1 MLCVGRIDFRR
12 QYWVYSL
19 LMETQM
25 ITPESV
31 FAVTNAVAFVGWA
44 MLIIL
49 PAWQLTERVVLSG
62 LLPLLL
68 AIAYSVTLGA
78 VYFQG
83 APAGAGFDSLEAV
96 SKLFSNKW
104 GLLAGWVHYL
114 CFDLLVGT
122 IVHKELGNR
131 RLLRIPCLCLTFLFG
146 PIGWSLSRLVLL
158 RKSAS

>member
-1 MLCVGRIDFRR
+1 L
-12 QYWVYSL
+12 VYSVV
-19 LMETQM
+19 METQM

-68 AIAYSVTLGA
+68 AIAYWVTLGV

-83 APAGAGFDSLEAV
+83 PPAGAGFDSLEAV